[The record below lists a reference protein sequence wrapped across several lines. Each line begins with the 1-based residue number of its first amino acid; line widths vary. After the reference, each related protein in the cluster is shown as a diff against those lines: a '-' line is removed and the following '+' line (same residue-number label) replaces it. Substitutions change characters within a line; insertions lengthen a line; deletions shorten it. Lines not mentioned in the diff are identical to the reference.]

1 MDYVD
6 RFACDWHRLATT
18 DPKDSTAPII
28 VRFSENSK
36 KNFSSG
42 SIPPGKTAW
51 AGCFSLSRRQ
61 MIDLCGHKVYID
73 GRKSIWGGCTMATQV
88 LTFLMA
94 YEGLEDK
101 I

>member
-1 MDYVD
+1 MD

-51 AGCFSLSRRQ
+51 AGYYSLSHRQ
-61 MIDLCGHKVYID
+61 MIDLYGHLVYND
-73 GRKSIWGGCTMATQV
+73 VRKSTLGGCTMATQV